1 MVECLCCEYKF
12 VGEAAYID
20 ESIEVKDSVET
31 IVPCGALPTPPR
43 LKLGHSM
50 F

>member
-1 MVECLCCEYKF
+1 MEECLCCEYKF

-31 IVPCGALPTPPR
+31 IVPCGALPTPPK